1 MNYFT
6 LFNLPEQFELDTALL
21 TKAYQTLAQLTH
33 PDKFAASSEQE
44 KAIAVQKKAQVN
56 DGYQVLKSPLLR
68 AEHMLEMRGIELRH
82 EQQTMQ
88 DPAFLMQQ
96 MEWREQLEE
105 LDQSNDPMDVLM
117 DLEDEITSQI
127 KGHHKQLA
135 FLLTH
140 QSEQHDQQAS
150 EEVRKLKFLY
160 KLRDEIERKEDA
172 LSDSL

>member
-1 MNYFT
+1 
-6 LFNLPEQFELDTALL
+6 
-21 TKAYQTLAQLTH
+21 
-33 PDKFAASSEQE
+33 
-44 KAIAVQKKAQVN
+44 
-56 DGYQVLKSPLLR
+56 
-68 AEHMLEMRGIELRH
+68 MLEMRGIELQH

-105 LDQSNDPMDVLM
+105 LDQSSDPMDVLM
-117 DLEDEITSQI
+117 DLDDEISSQI

-140 QSEQHDQQAS
+140 QSQEHDHQAS